1 MNIES
6 SFEADAQLAEAG
18 KPGMRAL
25 DNPTMP
31 PQPLL
36 AFNADTGDAGSH
48 TSMLQTAP
56 ASAAVVS
63 LVGMQIV
70 GPLARASIQ
79 PTNRRDGGQDGFE
92 RHRILPVRAGHRDRQ
107 WNTLGVYD
115 KVSLAAELAPV
126 RWVRAGFLAPRGA
139 GHACPVGAGPA
150 PVDLVVL
157 AQAAERRHMQ
167 LVPCTGCLPVVQPSL
182 AGHAA
187 AEAKFLR
194 GTGLQHKQDAV
205 QRRAV
210 VDWAAA
216 SAFGRRH
223 EFRYQRFKLR
233 PQFLADF
240 SSRHAAHDTAYFG
253 ACPVAL
259 ATLSPSRA
267 RPAER
272 IRGGR
277 IAKAA
282 SCEIASN
289 HRMTDCGRTRPSS
302 LPSELSVS
310 PTTPTTPPARL

>member
-126 RWVRAGFLAPRGA
+126 RWVRAGFLAPGELDTL
-139 GHACPVGAGPA
+139 A
-150 PVDLVVL
+150 PSVL
-157 AQAAERRHMQ
+157 ARLQSIWLCSRR
-167 LVPCTGCLPVVQPSL
+167 
-182 AGHAA
+182 
-187 AEAKFLR
+187 
-194 GTGLQHKQDAV
+194 
-205 QRRAV
+205 
-210 VDWAAA
+210 
-216 SAFGRRH
+216 
-223 EFRYQRFKLR
+223 
-233 PQFLADF
+233 
-240 SSRHAAHDTAYFG
+240 
-253 ACPVAL
+253 
-259 ATLSPSRA
+259 
-267 RPAER
+267 
-272 IRGGR
+272 
-277 IAKAA
+277 
-282 SCEIASN
+282 
-289 HRMTDCGRTRPSS
+289 RPSVATCS
-302 LPSELSVS
+302 LSHA
-310 PTTPTTPPARL
+310 PAACQSCSRR